1 MVGAAWTLL
10 KRPKDRTPG
19 EQQGLEWTLQDDE
32 SVIQAQ
38 AFGTRFV
45 RMLREHHDEALEPW
59 LDEVA
64 TSGLPALKRFARKLR
79 QDLEAVRSSLR
90 MSWSQGQVEEQVNRL
105 RLLKRQMY
113 GRANF
118 DLLRKRVLVQPMR
131 C

>member
-45 RMLREHHDEALEPW
+45 RMLREHQGEALEPW

-64 TSGLPALKRFARKLR
+64 TSGLPALGRFARKLR